1 MAFFDDMSIRLSFF
15 PDLPLLLSLL
25 PLLVI
30 RRVTVLTW
38 ASEEGDDP
46 RCIICLIT
54 RREDDHHFLERQ
66 RTTIGRYV
74 IIQLR
79 YFSLLSNKNI
89 CPLFFF
95 SLLFL
100 YICYVIFLNQSSSAR
115 RCVQHTYIRIRQCL
129 FMERTEIVWR

>member
-1 MAFFDDMSIRLSFF
+1 MTFFDDMSIRLSFFF

-89 CPLFFF
+89 CPLFSSPFF
-95 SLLFL
+95 SYIYVMLFSWINHL
-100 YICYVIFLNQSSSAR
+100 PRDDVYNIHIYVFANAYS
-115 RCVQHTYIRIRQCL
+115 
-129 FMERTEIVWR
+129 WREQK